1 MAGHVEG
8 LREICRRRD
17 LAGLI
22 LTLKEMIPDYNPS
35 KELLGRA
42 LESAAGRRVVG
53 DGGVRLSGCQRSACV
68 SDELALN
75 AWPLVIRD
83 WPHGILGFERERA
96 DEGRVA
102 GACGERV

>member
-1 MAGHVEG
+1 VEEETVPPPHEKIRIFAGQGLEEAVMAGHVEG

-42 LESAAGRRVVG
+42 LESAAGGKRVGAVG
-53 DGGVRLSGCQRSACV
+53 
-68 SDELALN
+68 
-75 AWPLVIRD
+75 
-83 WPHGILGFERERA
+83 
-96 DEGRVA
+96 
-102 GACGERV
+102 

>member
-42 LESAAGRRVVG
+42 LESAAGGKRVGAVG
-53 DGGVRLSGCQRSACV
+53 
-68 SDELALN
+68 
-75 AWPLVIRD
+75 
-83 WPHGILGFERERA
+83 
-96 DEGRVA
+96 
-102 GACGERV
+102 